1 MGVIVNRGLACA
13 ALAALIGWGGTPQS
27 APAVSYRISA
37 AASKVEI
44 SVYKEGILKAF
55 GHNHLIAAKDFSGS
69 VYFAAGRVSDSSV
82 TLSIEARSLTVL
94 DPDASEKDRRDV
106 QATMAGAQVLDVA
119 RYEKITFRSTRVS
132 RIKQVG
138 NDWEVILDGLLNL
151 HGVEKPITLPV
162 RIHIESNRLRAEGE
176 AHVLQTNFGM
186 TPVRVGGGAVKVKDE
201 VKIGFSI
208 VADQTS

>member
-1 MGVIVNRGLACA
+1 
-13 ALAALIGWGGTPQS
+13 
-27 APAVSYRISA
+27 
-37 AASKVEI
+37 
-44 SVYKEGILKAF
+44 
-55 GHNHLIAAKDFSGS
+55 